1 MTDNLSMSVPNAESA
16 FHLFTAAC
24 YLLPLFGAWLADNVL
39 GKYRVV
45 LYLSAFYCL
54 GLLRAGS
61 CLGPFLSPCAAWR
74 TVNRWQAIIDVNA
87 SYMWHREQFIIVKS

>member
-1 MTDNLSMSVPNAESA
+1 MTDDLSMSAPNAESA

-45 LYLSAFYCL
+45 LYLSGFYCL
-54 GLLRAGS
+54 GEPLLPSVEPLVRVVVVVVMMVVAVVWMY
-61 CLGPFLSPCAAWR
+61 P
-74 TVNRWQAIIDVNA
+74 
-87 SYMWHREQFIIVKS
+87 HRQYFTIW

>member
-1 MTDNLSMSVPNAESA
+1 MTDNLSMTVPNAESA

-45 LYLSAFYCL
+45 LYLSGFYCL
-54 GLLRAGS
+54 GL
-61 CLGPFLSPCAAWR
+61 PPLSPLGCSLLPTCNVDEGESPTCLHEAETHQLFFTWGLKVSDR
-74 TVNRWQAIIDVNA
+74 
-87 SYMWHREQFIIVKS
+87 